1 MKKWTIFFISILILG
16 IIMMSYKYDKAN
28 TEAQNLQNTIDEKFK
43 IVLSI
48 VYSSFNT
55 KIDEMAYR
63 SALSSVSTAASI
75 SEITSYEDQNDNL
88 DVSLYNFYHA
98 LRNDESKVKI
108 LARADEVRDI
118 FTMLFLDPASKK
130 ATDKLMEINDETFFK
145 D

>member
-1 MKKWTIFFISILILG
+1 MKKWAFFFISILILG
-16 IIMMSYKYDKAN
+16 MIIMSYKYDEAN
-28 TEAQNLQNTIDEKFK
+28 NKAQNLQNTIDEKFK
-43 IVLSI
+43 MELSS

-55 KIDEMAYR
+55 KLDEMAYR

-88 DVSLYNFYHA
+88 DISLYNFYHA
-98 LRNDESKVKI
+98 LRNDESKEKV

-118 FTMLFLDPASKK
+118 FTMLFLDPASKE
-130 ATDKLMEINDETFFK
+130 ATDKLMQINNDTFFS